1 MYKIKLLLEGYQSRI
16 ACIIFHLN
24 CRKYQIIECQ
34 SIEFKW
40 LFSGLLVTYGF
51 CVVVLRFFGLY
62 VKNKKKKKKETKRKI
77 KFLSLTSTYRISN
90 HLMQYIPHHIQT
102 IMFTTLKSSAFFIS
116 TAVTEQYSCQN

>member
-1 MYKIKLLLEGYQSRI
+1 MKKKKQNAKIKLLLEGHQSRI

-62 VKNKKKKKKETKRKI
+62 VKNTLCEEQEEEKKGNEKLN
-77 KFLSLTSTYRISN
+77 F
-90 HLMQYIPHHIQT
+90 
-102 IMFTTLKSSAFFIS
+102 
-116 TAVTEQYSCQN
+116 